1 MNCPLCHAHEA
12 TVVYSVSQAPVTCTA
27 VFDSPE
33 EARAVPLGRIEL
45 AICAHC
51 GFAYNRVFDV
61 GLARIG
67 AELDVAY
74 ESSQSASGRFS
85 QFARGLVAEWVER
98 FNLRGKTVIEVGS
111 GGGAFLS
118 ELVHAGVGK
127 VIAIDP
133 VTPQQSGTS
142 AIHVVNETFDA
153 RHIDIQADALVCR
166 HMLEHEPKAGEF
178 LRAVHEWAVR
188 QPGRVVLFEL
198 PSAERVRDE
207 AAFWDIYYEHCNYFT
222 GGTLRRAFEQA
233 GFQLLRLDLAYDGQ
247 YFLVEAK
254 PQRIPTETQ
263 PAMSHEVASWV
274 DFGARAQEA
283 IQNCRRMLNRF
294 VDEGGPVVVWQGASK
309 TIGVLTAID
318 MGQGIECAVD
328 LSPGRQGRYLP
339 GSGLAVR
346 APGVLP
352 SLQPR
357 HIVLMNPIYR
367 AEVQQQLDQMGVRSN
382 LWTVNNLIER
392 EGHAQTVYLCESP
405 SKR

>member
-12 TVVYSVSQAPVTCTA
+12 TVVYSVPQAPVTCTA
-27 VFDSPE
+27 VFDSLE

-45 AICAHC
+45 VVCAHC
-51 GFAYNRVFDV
+51 GFVYNRAFDE

-74 ESSQSASGRFS
+74 ESSQSGSGWFN
-85 QFARGLVAEWVER
+85 QFARGVAVEWVER

-111 GGGAFLS
+111 GGGAFLN
-118 ELVHAGVGK
+118 ELLYAGIGK

-133 VTPQQSGTS
+133 LTPQQSRTS
-142 AIHVVNETFDA
+142 AIHVVNELFDA
-153 RHIDIQADALVCR
+153 RHFDIQADALVCR

-178 LRAVHEWAVR
+178 LRMVHAWAMR

-207 AAFWDIYYEHCNYFT
+207 AAFWDVYYEHCNYFT
-222 GGTLRRAFEQA
+222 AGTLRRAFGQA
-233 GFQLLRLDLAYDGQ
+233 GFQLLRLDLAYGGQ

-254 PQRIPTETQ
+254 PQHVPAEEQ
-263 PAMSHEVASWV
+263 PATSHEVASWI

-283 IQNCRRMLNRF
+283 IQNCRSMLNRF
-294 VDEGGPVVVWQGASK
+294 VADGGPVVVWQGAAK
-309 TIGVLTAID
+309 TIGVLTAIGRGHGLD
-318 MGQGIECAVD
+318 CAVD

-346 APGVLP
+346 APEVLS

-357 HIVLMNPIYR
+357 HIVLMNPVYR
-367 AEVQQQLDQMGVRSN
+367 TEVQQQLDQMGVRSH
-382 LWTVNNLIER
+382 LWTVNNLIKR
-392 EGHAQTVYLCESP
+392 EGND
-405 SKR
+405 

>member
-12 TVVYSVSQAPVTCTA
+12 TVVYAVSLAPVTCTA

-33 EARAVPLGRIEL
+33 EAHAVPCGRIEL
-45 AICAHC
+45 ATCTHC
-51 GFAYNRVFDV
+51 GFVYNRVFDE

-74 ESSQSASGRFS
+74 ESSQSASGRFN
-85 QFARGLVAEWVER
+85 QFARGLAAEWVER

-111 GGGAFLS
+111 GGGAFLR

-142 AIHVVNETFDA
+142 AIHVVNEPFDS

-166 HMLEHEPKAGEF
+166 HMLEHEPKVVPF
-178 LRAVHEWAVR
+178 LRALHEWAVR

-207 AAFWDIYYEHCNYFT
+207 AAFWDVYYEHCNYFT
-222 GGTLRRAFEQA
+222 AGTLRRAFEQA

-247 YFLVEAK
+247 YFLVEAQ
-254 PQRIPTETQ
+254 PQRVPTEAQ
-263 PAMSHEVASWV
+263 PAMSSEAASWI

-283 IQNCRRMLNRF
+283 IQNCRTMLNRF
-294 VDEGGPVVVWQGASK
+294 VAEGGPVVLWQGAAK

-318 MGQGIECAVD
+318 RGHGIECAVD
-328 LSPGRQGRYLP
+328 LSHGRQGRYLP
-339 GSGLAVR
+339 GSGLAVC
-346 APGVLP
+346 APGVLS

-357 HIVLMNPIYR
+357 HIVLMNSIYR
-367 AEVQQQLDQMGVRSN
+367 AEVQQQLDQMGVGST

-392 EGHAQTVYLCESP
+392 GGHNAAAYLCESP
-405 SKR
+405 SER